1 MDQTAL
7 CFCRDN
13 NLQVRV
19 FNADEKDGFE
29 KAISGEEIG
38 TFLKI
43 NMLEEIKQETLE
55 RMEKSISSLESSL
68 QKIRTGRANPSLL
81 DAIQIDYYGNMTP
94 LSQVSN
100 ISVQDAKTLLISPW
114 EKNLVPDIEKAI
126 QSSDLGINPATSGD
140 VIRVILPDLTE
151 ETRRDLIKVA
161 KSEAENSKIALR
173 NQRRDANGLLKEYL
187 KEKEI
192 SEDDERRGQEIIQN
206 LTDDF
211 ISKVEQLLEL
221 KEKDLLEI

>member
-1 MDQTAL
+1 
-7 CFCRDN
+7 
-13 NLQVRV
+13 
-19 FNADEKDGFE
+19 
-29 KAISGEEIG
+29 
-38 TFLKI
+38 
-43 NMLEEIKQETLE
+43 
-55 RMEKSISSLESSL
+55 
-68 QKIRTGRANPSLL
+68 
-81 DAIQIDYYGNMTP
+81 MTP

-211 ISKVEQLLEL
+211 ISKVDQLLEL

>member
-1 MDQTAL
+1 
-7 CFCRDN
+7 
-13 NLQVRV
+13 
-19 FNADEKDGFE
+19 
-29 KAISGEEIG
+29 
-38 TFLKI
+38 
-43 NMLEEIKQETLE
+43 MLEEIKQETLE
-55 RMEKSISSLESSL
+55 RMEKSISSFESSL

-140 VIRVILPDLTE
+140 VIRVILSDLTE

>member
-1 MDQTAL
+1 
-7 CFCRDN
+7 
-13 NLQVRV
+13 
-19 FNADEKDGFE
+19 
-29 KAISGEEIG
+29 
-38 TFLKI
+38 
-43 NMLEEIKQETLE
+43 MLEEIKQETLE

-126 QSSDLGINPATSGD
+126 QLSDLGINPATSGD

>member
-1 MDQTAL
+1 
-7 CFCRDN
+7 
-13 NLQVRV
+13 
-19 FNADEKDGFE
+19 
-29 KAISGEEIG
+29 
-38 TFLKI
+38 
-43 NMLEEIKQETLE
+43 MLEEIKQETLE

-100 ISVQDAKTLLISPW
+100 TSVQDAKTLLISPW

>member
-1 MDQTAL
+1 
-7 CFCRDN
+7 
-13 NLQVRV
+13 
-19 FNADEKDGFE
+19 
-29 KAISGEEIG
+29 
-38 TFLKI
+38 
-43 NMLEEIKQETLE
+43 MLEEIKQETLE

-173 NQRRDANGLLKEYL
+173 NKRRDANGLLKEYL

>member
-1 MDQTAL
+1 
-7 CFCRDN
+7 
-13 NLQVRV
+13 
-19 FNADEKDGFE
+19 
-29 KAISGEEIG
+29 
-38 TFLKI
+38 
-43 NMLEEIKQETLE
+43 MLEEIKQETLE

-114 EKNLVPDIEKAI
+114 EKNLVSDIEKAI

-192 SEDDERRGQEIIQN
+192 SEDEERRGQEIIQN

>member
-1 MDQTAL
+1 
-7 CFCRDN
+7 
-13 NLQVRV
+13 
-19 FNADEKDGFE
+19 
-29 KAISGEEIG
+29 
-38 TFLKI
+38 
-43 NMLEEIKQETLE
+43 MLEEIKQETLE
-55 RMEKSISSLESSL
+55 RMEKSISSFESSL

-151 ETRRDLIKVA
+151 ETRRDLIKIA

>member
-1 MDQTAL
+1 
-7 CFCRDN
+7 
-13 NLQVRV
+13 
-19 FNADEKDGFE
+19 
-29 KAISGEEIG
+29 
-38 TFLKI
+38 
-43 NMLEEIKQETLE
+43 MLEEIKQETLE

-211 ISKVEQLLEL
+211 ISKVDQLVEL

>member
-1 MDQTAL
+1 
-7 CFCRDN
+7 
-13 NLQVRV
+13 
-19 FNADEKDGFE
+19 
-29 KAISGEEIG
+29 
-38 TFLKI
+38 
-43 NMLEEIKQETLE
+43 
-55 RMEKSISSLESSL
+55 
-68 QKIRTGRANPSLL
+68 
-81 DAIQIDYYGNMTP
+81 MTP

-221 KEKDLLEI
+221 KRRLT

>member
-1 MDQTAL
+1 
-7 CFCRDN
+7 
-13 NLQVRV
+13 
-19 FNADEKDGFE
+19 
-29 KAISGEEIG
+29 
-38 TFLKI
+38 
-43 NMLEEIKQETLE
+43 MLEEIKQETLE

-192 SEDDERRGQEIIQN
+192 SEDAERRGQEIIQN

-211 ISKVEQLLEL
+211 ISKVEQLLEF

>member
-1 MDQTAL
+1 
-7 CFCRDN
+7 
-13 NLQVRV
+13 
-19 FNADEKDGFE
+19 
-29 KAISGEEIG
+29 
-38 TFLKI
+38 
-43 NMLEEIKQETLE
+43 MLEEIKQETLE
-55 RMEKSISSLESSL
+55 RMEKSITSLESSL
-68 QKIRTGRANPSLL
+68 QKLRTGRANPVLL
-81 DAIQIDYYGNMTP
+81 DSIQIDYYGNLTP

-100 ISVQDAKTLLISPW
+100 ITVQDAKTLLISPW

-126 QSSDLGINPATSGD
+126 QTSDLGINPATSGD

-192 SEDDERRGQEIIQN
+192 SEDEERRGQEIIQN

-211 ISKVEQLLEL
+211 ISKVEQLVVS

>member
-1 MDQTAL
+1 
-7 CFCRDN
+7 
-13 NLQVRV
+13 
-19 FNADEKDGFE
+19 
-29 KAISGEEIG
+29 
-38 TFLKI
+38 
-43 NMLEEIKQETLE
+43 MLEEIKQETLE
-55 RMEKSISSLESSL
+55 RMEKSITSLENSL
-68 QKIRTGRANPSLL
+68 QKLRTGRANPALL
-81 DAIQIDYYGNMTP
+81 DSIQIDYYGNLTP

-126 QSSDLGINPATSGD
+126 QISDLGINPATSGD

-192 SEDDERRGQEIIQN
+192 SEDEERRGQEIIQN

-211 ISKVEQLLEL
+211 ISKVEQLVVS

>member
-1 MDQTAL
+1 
-7 CFCRDN
+7 
-13 NLQVRV
+13 
-19 FNADEKDGFE
+19 
-29 KAISGEEIG
+29 
-38 TFLKI
+38 
-43 NMLEEIKQETLE
+43 MLEEIKQETLE

-140 VIRVILPDLTE
+140 IIRVILPDLTE
-151 ETRRDLIKVA
+151 ETRRDLIKIA
-161 KSEAENSKIALR
+161 KSEVENSKIALR

>member
-1 MDQTAL
+1 
-7 CFCRDN
+7 
-13 NLQVRV
+13 
-19 FNADEKDGFE
+19 
-29 KAISGEEIG
+29 
-38 TFLKI
+38 
-43 NMLEEIKQETLE
+43 MLEEIKRETLE
-55 RMEKSISSLESSL
+55 RMEKSITSLESSL
-68 QKIRTGRANPSLL
+68 QKLRTGRANPVLL
-81 DAIQIDYYGNMTP
+81 DSIQIDYYGNLTP

-126 QSSDLGINPATSGD
+126 QASDLGINPATSGD

-192 SEDDERRGQEIIQN
+192 SEDEERRGQEIIQN

-211 ISKVEQLLEL
+211 ISKVEQLVVS

>member
-1 MDQTAL
+1 MHEIVYL
-7 CFCRDN
+7 VFSSN
-13 NLQVRV
+13 NYPL
-19 FNADEKDGFE
+19 
-29 KAISGEEIG
+29 G
-38 TFLKI
+38 TGG
-43 NMLEEIKQETLE
+43 
-55 RMEKSISSLESSL
+55 KSISSLESSL

>member
-1 MDQTAL
+1 
-7 CFCRDN
+7 
-13 NLQVRV
+13 
-19 FNADEKDGFE
+19 
-29 KAISGEEIG
+29 
-38 TFLKI
+38 
-43 NMLEEIKQETLE
+43 MLEEIKQETLE

-81 DAIQIDYYGNMTP
+81 DAIQINYYGNMTP

-140 VIRVILPDLTE
+140 LIRVILPDLTE

-187 KEKEI
+187 REKEI

-211 ISKVEQLLEL
+211 ISKVEQLLES